1 LQRCQAELQEE
12 FAFVAKANMGGEF
25 MEAADIER
33 LQQIG
38 QRRWQRHFDNR
49 LGISRD
55 EEERFK
61 AVPVLPLPV
70 DEPLLADRPEQRQP
84 WGARKPPVAK
94 GDPRNVWGFDMKL
107 PAHASDQ
114 GELYNLSIR
123 RGTLNDEERFKINEH
138 IVQTII
144 MLSGLPFTR
153 QLRRV
158 PTIAGNHH
166 EKMDGS
172 GYPRRL
178 GKDDL
183 GIAERVMAIA
193 DIFEALT
200 AADRPY
206 KAPKTL
212 SESMKIMVAMARD
225 NHIDGQLLRLFLSSG
240 VYRQYAERF
249 LREEQI
255 DEVDV
260 GYWLAQL

>member
-1 LQRCQAELQEE
+1 
-12 FAFVAKANMGGEF
+12 V
-25 MEAADIER
+25 
-33 LQQIG
+33 
-38 QRRWQRHFDNR
+38 
-49 LGISRD
+49 
-55 EEERFK
+55 
-61 AVPVLPLPV
+61 
-70 DEPLLADRPEQRQP
+70 P
-84 WGARKPPVAK
+84 WGERKPPVAK
-94 GDPRNVWGFDMKL
+94 GDPRNHWGFDMRL
-107 PAHASDQ
+107 PAHASDH

-144 MLSGLPFTR
+144 MLSALPFPR
-153 QLRRV
+153 QLKRV
-158 PTIAGNHH
+158 PAIAGNHH

-178 GKDDL
+178 GEHDL

-206 KAPKTL
+206 KPPKTL
-212 SESMKIMVAMARD
+212 SESVKILVFMARD
-225 NHIDGQLLRLFLSSG
+225 RHIDGQLLHLFLSSG

-249 LREEQI
+249 LRAEQI

-260 GYWLAQL
+260 LYWLAQISASSAAMPAT